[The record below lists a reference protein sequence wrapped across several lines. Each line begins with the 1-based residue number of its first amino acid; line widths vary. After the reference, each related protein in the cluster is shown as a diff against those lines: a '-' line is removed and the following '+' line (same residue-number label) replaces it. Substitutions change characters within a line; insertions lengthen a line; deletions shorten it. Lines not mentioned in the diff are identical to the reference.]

1 MLLVMETLINF
12 ILLGVFF
19 LLFGIYGIYNTVVAR
34 KNQVE
39 NAFGAVEAQLK
50 RRRDLIP
57 NLVEAV
63 KQYMA
68 YERDLLEKLTQL
80 REQAEK
86 AQGEERLKAEGELS
100 RVLGQVWARLE
111 AYPDLKA
118 SGNFL
123 QLQAALTEVEDSIA
137 AARRFY
143 NQAVTDYNNVLEQIP
158 FAPIARAMGLT
169 RKSVFTIPEEERAAP
184 NLGELFG
191 R

>member
-1 MLLVMETLINF
+1 MLLVNALILV
-12 ILLGVFF
+12 LLGA
-19 LLFGIYGIYNTVVAR
+19 LLALFVWAYNTVVAR

-63 KQYMA
+63 RQYMA
-68 YERDLLEKLTQL
+68 HERDLLERLTRL
-80 REQAEK
+80 REWAERTE
-86 AQGEERLKAEGELS
+86 GEEHFKAESELS
-100 RVLGQVWARLE
+100 QALRQIWARLE

-123 QLQAALTEVEDSIA
+123 QLQAALAEVEDSIA

-158 FAPIARAMGLT
+158 FTFIARPMGLA
-169 RKSVFTIPEEERAAP
+169 RKPVFTIPEEERSAP
-184 NLGELFG
+184 DLGELF
-191 R
+191 RR

>member
-1 MLLVMETLINF
+1 VNILTLVLISTLLLLLIWA
-12 ILLGVFF
+12 
-19 LLFGIYGIYNTVVAR
+19 YNTVVAR

-39 NAFGAVEAQLK
+39 NAFGAIEAQLK
-50 RRRDLIP
+50 RRRDLVP
-57 NLVEAV
+57 NLVEAI

-68 YERDLLEKLTQL
+68 HERDLLERLTQL
-80 REQAEK
+80 REWAERSE
-86 AQGEERLKAEGELS
+86 GAEHFRAESELS
-100 RVLGQVWARLE
+100 QALRQFWARLE

-158 FAPIARAMGLT
+158 FTFIARAMGLT
-169 RKSVFTIPEEERAAP
+169 RKPVFTIPEEERAVP
-184 NLGELFG
+184 DLGKLF
-191 R
+191 RE

>member
-1 MLLVMETLINF
+1 MGMILWVPVLLLV
-12 ILLGVFF
+12 LLAVWA
-19 LLFGIYGIYNTVVAR
+19 YNTVVAR

-50 RRRDLIP
+50 KRRDLIP

-68 YERDLLEKLTQL
+68 YEKDLLEKLTRL
-80 REQAEK
+80 REALEGTKDAEE
-86 AQGEERLKAEGELS
+86 ALRLEGELS
-100 RVLGQVWARLE
+100 RALAALRLRAE

-118 SGNFL
+118 SQNFL
-123 QLQAALTEVEDSIA
+123 QLQAALTEAEDSIA

-143 NQAVTDYNNVLEQIP
+143 NQAVTEYNNVLEQIP
-158 FAPIARAMGLT
+158 FAFFARALGLS
-169 RKSVFTIPEEERAAP
+169 RKPVFTLPQEEREAP
-184 NLGELFG
+184 DLRGLFG

>member
-1 MLLVMETLINF
+1 MFLVSTLIF
-12 ILLGVFF
+12 VFF
-19 LLFGIYGIYNTVVAR
+19 GVLLALFVWVYNTVVAR

-39 NAFGAVEAQLK
+39 NAFGAVEAQLN

-68 YERDLLEKLTQL
+68 YEQDLLKRLTQL

-137 AARRFY
+137 AARRYY
-143 NQAVTDYNNVLEQIP
+143 NQAVVDHNNVLEQIP
-158 FAPIARAMGLT
+158 FTFIAKAMGLT
-169 RKSVFTIPEEERAAP
+169 RKPVFTIPEEERAAP
-184 NLGELFG
+184 DLGELF
-191 R
+191 RR

>member
-1 MLLVMETLINF
+1 MLLVNTLILVF
-12 ILLGVFF
+12 LGVFLGA
-19 LLFGIYGIYNTVVAR
+19 LLALFVWAYNTVVAR

-63 KQYMA
+63 RQYMA
-68 YERDLLEKLTQL
+68 HERDLLERLTRL
-80 REQAEK
+80 REWAERT
-86 AQGEERLKAEGELS
+86 QGEEHFKAESELS
-100 RVLGQVWARLE
+100 QALRQIWARLE

-158 FAPIARAMGLT
+158 FAPIARALGLA
-169 RKSVFTIPEEERAAP
+169 RKPVFTVSEEERAAP
-184 NLGELFG
+184 DLGELF
-191 R
+191 RR

>member
-1 MLLVMETLINF
+1 MGIAILVLIGTLLV
-12 ILLGVFF
+12 
-19 LLFGIYGIYNTVVAR
+19 LFVWAYNTVVAR

-68 YERDLLEKLTQL
+68 HERDLLERLTRL
-80 REQAEK
+80 RERAERTE
-86 AQGEERLKAEGELS
+86 GEEHFKAEGELS
-100 RVLGQVWARLE
+100 MVLGQVWARLE

-118 SGNFL
+118 SNNFL

-143 NQAVTDYNNVLEQIP
+143 NQAVTDYNNILEQIP
-158 FAPIARAMGLT
+158 FAFIARAMGLA
-169 RKSVFTIPEEERAAP
+169 RKPVFTIPEEERA
-184 NLGELFG
+184 NLDLRELF
-191 R
+191 RR

>member
-1 MLLVMETLINF
+1 MLLVMDTLIF
-12 ILLGVFF
+12 ILLGFFF
-19 LLFGIYGIYNTVVAR
+19 LLFGIYNTVVAR

-118 SGNFL
+118 SGNLL

-158 FAPIARAMGLT
+158 FAFIARAMGLT
-169 RKSVFTIPEEERAAP
+169 RKPVFTVPEEERAAP

>member
-1 MLLVMETLINF
+1 MFVGLPLVLLIWA
-12 ILLGVFF
+12 
-19 LLFGIYGIYNTVVAR
+19 YNTVVAR

-39 NAFGAVEAQLK
+39 NAFGAIEAQLK
-50 RRRDLIP
+50 RRRDLVP

-68 YERDLLEKLTQL
+68 HERDLLEKLTQL
-80 REQAEK
+80 RERAERTE
-86 AQGEERLKAEGELS
+86 GEEHFKAEGELS
-100 RVLGQVWARLE
+100 QALRQIWARLE

-137 AARRFY
+137 DARRFY

-158 FAPIARAMGLT
+158 FVFFARAMELS
-169 RKSVFTIPEEERAAP
+169 RKPVFTIPEEERS
-184 NLGELFG
+184 NLDLGELF
-191 R
+191 RR

>member
-1 MLLVMETLINF
+1 MSIPILVLVGALLLLLIWA
-12 ILLGVFF
+12 
-19 LLFGIYGIYNTVVAR
+19 YNTVVAR

-68 YERDLLEKLTQL
+68 YERDLLERLTWL
-80 REQAEK
+80 REQAERTE
-86 AQGEERLKAEGELS
+86 GEEHFKAESELS
-100 RVLGQVWARLE
+100 QALRQIWARLE

-118 SGNFL
+118 SKNFL

-137 AARRFY
+137 AARRYY
-143 NQAVTDYNNVLEQIP
+143 NQAVTDYNNALEQIP
-158 FAPIARAMGLT
+158 FVFIARAMGLA
-169 RKSVFTIPEEERAAP
+169 RQPVFTIPEEERSNP
-184 NLGELFG
+184 DLGELF
-191 R
+191 RR

>member
-1 MLLVMETLINF
+1 MSILLLVFAGVLTL
-12 ILLGVFF
+12 LLVWT
-19 LLFGIYGIYNTVVAR
+19 YNTVVAR

-50 RRRDLIP
+50 RRRDLVP

-68 YERDLLEKLTQL
+68 HERDLLERLTRL
-80 REQAEK
+80 RERAERTE
-86 AQGEERLKAEGELS
+86 GEEHFKAEGELS
-100 RVLGQVWARLE
+100 QALRQIWARLE

-118 SGNFL
+118 SKNFL

-158 FAPIARAMGLT
+158 FAPIARAMGLA
-169 RKSVFTIPEEERAAP
+169 RKPVFTIPEEERVAP
-184 NLGELFG
+184 DLGELF
-191 R
+191 RR

>member
-1 MLLVMETLINF
+1 MSVLVLALIGGLL
-12 ILLGVFF
+12 
-19 LLFGIYGIYNTVVAR
+19 LLFIWTYNTVVAR

-68 YERDLLEKLTQL
+68 HERDLLERLTRL
-80 REQAEK
+80 REWAERTE
-86 AQGEERLKAEGELS
+86 GEEHFKAEGELS
-100 RVLGQVWARLE
+100 QALRQIWARLE

-118 SGNFL
+118 SKNFL

-158 FAPIARAMGLT
+158 FVFIARPMGLV
-169 RKSVFTIPEEERAAP
+169 RKPVFTIPEEERA
-184 NLGELFG
+184 NLDLGELF
-191 R
+191 RK

>member
-169 RKSVFTIPEEERAAP
+169 RKPVFTIPEEERAAP

>member
-1 MLLVMETLINF
+1 MGQYNSFVSIVILTLIGTLLLVLIWA
-12 ILLGVFF
+12 
-19 LLFGIYGIYNTVVAR
+19 YNTVVAR

-39 NAFGAVEAQLK
+39 NAFGAIEAQLK

-57 NLVEAV
+57 NLVEVV

-86 AQGEERLKAEGELS
+86 AQGEERLKVESKLS
-100 RVLGQVWARLE
+100 QTLKQIWARFE

-118 SGNFL
+118 SKNFL
-123 QLQAALTEVEDSIA
+123 QLQAALTEAEDSIA

-158 FAPIARAMGLT
+158 FTFIARAMGLT
-169 RKSVFTIPEEERAAP
+169 RKSVFAISEGERSNP
-184 NLGELFG
+184 DLGELF
-191 R
+191 RR

>member
-1 MLLVMETLINF
+1 LVLLIWA
-12 ILLGVFF
+12 
-19 LLFGIYGIYNTVVAR
+19 YNTVVAR

-39 NAFGAVEAQLK
+39 NAFGAIEAQLK
-50 RRRDLIP
+50 RRRDLVP

-68 YERDLLEKLTQL
+68 HERDLLEKLTQL
-80 REQAEK
+80 RERAERTE
-86 AQGEERLKAEGELS
+86 GEEHFKAEGELS
-100 RVLGQVWARLE
+100 QALRQIWARLE

-137 AARRFY
+137 DARRFY

-158 FAPIARAMGLT
+158 FVFFARAMELS
-169 RKSVFTIPEEERAAP
+169 RKPVFTIPEEERS
-184 NLGELFG
+184 NLDLGELF
-191 R
+191 RR

>member
-1 MLLVMETLINF
+1 MLLVDTLIL
-12 ILLGVFF
+12 ILLGVFL
-19 LLFGIYGIYNTVVAR
+19 LLFVWTYNTVVAR

-100 RVLGQVWARLE
+100 QVLRQIWARLE

-169 RKSVFTIPEEERAAP
+169 RKPVFTIPEEERAAP

>member
-1 MLLVMETLINF
+1 MPLMSALILVFASAL
-12 ILLGVFF
+12 V
-19 LLFGIYGIYNTVVAR
+19 LLFVWVYNTVVAR

-39 NAFGAVEAQLK
+39 NASGAIEAQLK

-57 NLVEAV
+57 NLVAAV
-63 KQYMA
+63 KQYMT

-80 REQAEK
+80 REWAERT
-86 AQGEERLKAEGELS
+86 QGEEHFKAEGELS
-100 RVLGQVWARLE
+100 RVLGQIWARLE

-158 FAPIARAMGLT
+158 FTFIARAMGLT
-169 RKSVFTIPEEERAAP
+169 RKPVFTIPEEERAVP
-184 NLGELFG
+184 DLGELF
-191 R
+191 RK

>member
-1 MLLVMETLINF
+1 MLLVNTLILVF
-12 ILLGVFF
+12 LGALLAFF
-19 LLFGIYGIYNTVVAR
+19 VWAYNTVVAR

-63 KQYMA
+63 KRYMA

-80 REQAEK
+80 RERAEK

-100 RVLGQVWARLE
+100 QTLRQIQARFE

-118 SGNFL
+118 SESFL
-123 QLQAALTEVEDSIA
+123 QLQATLTEVEDSIA

-158 FAPIARAMGLT
+158 FTFIARIMGLT
-169 RKSVFTIPEEERAAP
+169 RKPVFTISEEERGNP
-184 NLGELFG
+184 DLGDLF
-191 R
+191 RK